1 MKSFT
6 ESVCCRCV
14 SPIRSIACC
23 HLPDI
28 KTYLPEENAVLLA
41 QKENSNTGRKSIAV
55 GSYFNLKRNMNLLS
69 ARIKSG

>member
-1 MKSFT
+1 
-6 ESVCCRCV
+6 
-14 SPIRSIACC
+14 
-23 HLPDI
+23 
-28 KTYLPEENAVLLA
+28 VLLA